1 MNKGYLRARVEEI
14 LAEFPELDGIDAQVL
29 DTLTESLVTEFTKV
43 EMEDIFDIE
52 AATEDLDEL
61 DEG

>member
-1 MNKGYLRARVEEI
+1 MNKEYVRARVEEI
-14 LAEFPELDGIDAQVL
+14 LAEYPELDGIDAQVL
-29 DTLTESLVTEFTKV
+29 DALTENLVTEFVKT

-52 AATEDLDEL
+52 AATEELDEL